1 MTAPQAVLFDFDGTL
16 WDSETAVFG
25 VFREL
30 FAEHGQELTLQTWSA
45 AIGTVGGFDPYA
57 HLTEL
62 VAGLDAGKVRERSER
77 RIRDA
82 VREVPLRPGVDAF
95 LRQLDEAGVR
105 RALVSSD
112 RSEWLVTNL
121 ERLGW
126 PDGWAAMVCAD
137 GDAARAKPNPHLYEA
152 ALELLDVPASRTLAI
167 EDSPNGIHA
176 AKAAGLPCLC
186 VPNEATEQLDLSE
199 ADLVVPTFEG
209 LHLQDVW
216 TDLRSARRGAP
227 PQERSITSGRSA
239 PPTDA

>member
-1 MTAPQAVLFDFDGTL
+1 VTAPIAVLFDFDGTL

-25 VFREL
+25 VFRDL
-30 FAEHGQELTLQTWSA
+30 FADHGQELTLETWSA

-57 HLTEL
+57 SLTEL
-62 VAGLDAGKVRERSER
+62 VDGLDVEQVRERTER

-82 VREVPLRPGVDAF
+82 VREVPLRPGVDPF
-95 LRQLDEAGVR
+95 LRHLDDAGVR

-126 PDGWAAMVCAD
+126 PEGWAAMVCAD
-137 GDAARAKPNPHLYEA
+137 GDAARAKPNPHLFEA
-152 ALELLDVPASRTLAI
+152 ALELLDAPASRAFAI
-167 EDSPNGIHA
+167 EDSPNGIRA

-186 VPNEATEQLDLSE
+186 VPNEATARLDLSE

-209 LHLQDVW
+209 LSIDQVW
-216 TDLRSARRGAP
+216 ARLAK
-227 PQERSITSGRSA
+227 EA
-239 PPTDA
+239 DA

>member
-1 MTAPQAVLFDFDGTL
+1 MTTPGAVLFDFDGTL

-30 FAEHGQELTLQTWSA
+30 FADHGRELTLQTWSA

-57 HLTEL
+57 YLAEL
-62 VAGLDAGKVRERSER
+62 VDGVDVERVRERTER
-77 RIRDA
+77 RIRET

-95 LRQLDEAGVR
+95 LRQLDGAGVR

-126 PDGWAAMVCAD
+126 PDGWAAMVSAE
-137 GDAARAKPNPHLYEA
+137 GDASRAKPNPHLYEA
-152 ALELLDVPASRTLAI
+152 ALELLDVPTTETFAI
-167 EDSPNGIHA
+167 EDSPNGIRA

-186 VPNEATEQLDLSE
+186 VPNEVTSGLDLSE
-199 ADLVVPTFEG
+199 ADLVVATFEG
-209 LHLQDVW
+209 LRVVDVW
-216 TDLRSARRGAP
+216 NDLRSGRRRGASP
-227 PQERSITSGRSA
+227 PE
-239 PPTDA
+239 